1 MADNDL
7 IIISN
12 VLMIN
17 NELNNGQYAIALTED
32 KIKTLR
38 MIVNAKKVSIR
49 VYAKS
54 AKNGYLMSTDQPKK
68 HCDTRQSRQ
77 SVL

>member
-38 MIVNAKKVSIR
+38 MIVNAKKYQLEFMQNPQRMGI
-49 VYAKS
+49 
-54 AKNGYLMSTDQPKK
+54 
-68 HCDTRQSRQ
+68 
-77 SVL
+77 